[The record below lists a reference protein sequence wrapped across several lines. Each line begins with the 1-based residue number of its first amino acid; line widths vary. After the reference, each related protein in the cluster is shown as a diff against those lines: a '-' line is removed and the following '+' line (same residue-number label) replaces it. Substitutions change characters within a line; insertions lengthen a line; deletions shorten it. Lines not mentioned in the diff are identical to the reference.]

1 MIKIPAIHSIV
12 PVLDNETGL
21 FVDTDS
27 ISPAVPFPI
36 TMIRVECDGEFYT
49 VFEEGDI

>member
-1 MIKIPAIHSIV
+1 MIKIPVVRSV
-12 PVLDNETGL
+12 VSTLDNETGL

-27 ISPAVPFPI
+27 ISPAVPFPK

-49 VFEEGDI
+49 VFEEGD